1 MKKATFPDKTTFK
14 LPNTGTVFLQ
24 RCLHALN
31 FAWKKSKK
39 KIKSI
44 FDRLSSFNNLQFDYV
59 LNLLFYLYQFAE
71 QEWQHKN

>member
-31 FAWKKSKK
+31 FAWKKSQNKINSVFASFRLLDRVSSFKK
-39 KIKSI
+39 K
-44 FDRLSSFNNLQFDYV
+44 FSSLITF
-59 LNLLFYLYQFAE
+59 
-71 QEWQHKN
+71 